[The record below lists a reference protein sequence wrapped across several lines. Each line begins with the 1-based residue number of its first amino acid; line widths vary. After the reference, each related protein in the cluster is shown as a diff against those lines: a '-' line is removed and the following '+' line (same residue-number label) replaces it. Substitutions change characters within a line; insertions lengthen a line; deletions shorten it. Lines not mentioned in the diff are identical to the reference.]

1 MKKIF
6 ANLTVSL
13 LNPIHRRLLLFVA
26 AFILCL
32 VTVQTGKA
40 VGVNNPGFETGT
52 FSSWTIQATNPT
64 PTISSSIVHSGTKSA
79 NVGSPLGI
87 PEANGDSS
95 IYQTV
100 NVPANVDKL
109 SFWYYPRSQD
119 SITFNW
125 QDVYIADTSG
135 NILATVMHNCS
146 NSQTWTNVNFNMAPY
161 AGQTVRIVFLVHSDG
176 FGDNTDMFV
185 DDVDLTTFSTTINNS
200 GFETGSLAPWV
211 IQATNPTP
219 TISSSIVH
227 SGTKSVNIGSPLGLP
242 EANGDSSIYQTFIV
256 PANGGTL
263 SFWYYPR
270 SQDSITFNWQDA
282 YITDTSGNILATIM
296 HICSNSQ
303 TWTRVNYNMA
313 SFAGQTVRIMFLVHS
328 DGFGDNTDMFVD
340 DVTLIAPTAAGINI
354 TGRALTSNGIGISNA
369 VIQLTDS
376 QGNEKSVKTSTLGY
390 YTFEDVPA
398 GQTYVITAS
407 AKRYTFEQP
416 IQVLNVSDNL
426 TDVDFIAN
434 PF

>member
-1 MKKIF
+1 
-6 ANLTVSL
+6 LTVSL
-13 LNPIHRRLLLFVA
+13 LNPIHRRFLLFIA
-26 AFILCL
+26 AFVLCL
-32 VTVQTGKA
+32 ATAQTGKA

-52 FSSWTIQATNPT
+52 FSSWTIQASNPT

-79 NVGSPLGI
+79 NVGSPIGV

-95 IYQTV
+95 FYQTV
-100 NVPANVDKL
+100 NVPANVDK
-109 SFWYYPRSQD
+109 
-119 SITFNW
+119 
-125 QDVYIADTSG
+125 
-135 NILATVMHNCS
+135 
-146 NSQTWTNVNFNMAPY
+146 
-161 AGQTVRIVFLVHSDG
+161 
-176 FGDNTDMFV
+176 
-185 DDVDLTTFSTTINNS
+185 
-200 GFETGSLAPWV
+200 
-211 IQATNPTP
+211 
-219 TISSSIVH
+219 
-227 SGTKSVNIGSPLGLP
+227 
-242 EANGDSSIYQTFIV
+242 
-256 PANGGTL
+256 L

-313 SFAGQTVRIMFLVHS
+313 SYAGQTVRIMFLVHS
-328 DGFGDNTDMFVD
+328 DGFGDPTDMFVD
-340 DVTLIAPTAAGINI
+340 DVTLIAPTAAGITI

-376 QGNEKSVKTSTLGY
+376 QGNEKSVKTSTSGY

-398 GQTYVITAS
+398 GQTYAITAS

-416 IQVLNVSDNL
+416 TQVLNVSDNL
-426 TDVDFIAN
+426 TDVNFTAN